1 MPVGGT
7 SVRSDAHNELQ
18 DVIKDHFQAIG
29 WIAIKE
35 HCIDGKKIDVLAQ
48 NIKTRHTIANEVQLT
63 VKHALENIIR
73 DLNVGCDE
81 VRIISINQKVS
92 DRIARRAHRELDKE
106 LLKKVLFQVKEDFIP
121 QTNNNKNRE

>member
-1 MPVGGT
+1 MPVGGIF
-7 SVRSDAHNELQ
+7 VRSDAHNELQ
-18 DVIKDHFQAIG
+18 DVIKDHFQAMG

-35 HCIDGKKIDVLAQ
+35 HCIDGKKIDVLVQ
-48 NIKTRHTIANEVQLT
+48 NIKTRYTIANEVQLT

-81 VRIISINQKVS
+81 VRIISINQKIS
-92 DRIARRAHRELDKE
+92 NRIERRAHRELNKNQ
-106 LLKKVLFQVKEDFIP
+106 LQKVRFQVKEDFIP